1 MINDAYKIAICD
13 DSQADADYIATL
25 VKEWAKDRIVKI
37 RTYPSAE
44 AFMFNYAEEK
54 DYDIL
59 LLDIEMGKGMG
70 KMDGVTMAKAIRK
83 DNESVQIVFITGYS
97 EYIADG
103 YDVAALHYLIK
114 PVKKEQLWSVLDR
127 ATERLKKNEKELL
140 LKTAD
145 ETVVMPVREI
155 RYLDVQQNYVTV
167 HGKTDVTVKRTLGE
181 FERELDERF
190 FRLGRSYIVNLS
202 CVRRISKTEVILTDG
217 SAIPLPRGQY
227 DALNRAII
235 ART

>member
-1 MINDAYKIAICD
+1 
-13 DSQADADYIATL
+13 
-25 VKEWAKDRIVKI
+25 
-37 RTYPSAE
+37 
-44 AFMFNYAEEK
+44 
-54 DYDIL
+54 
-59 LLDIEMGKGMG
+59 
-70 KMDGVTMAKAIRK
+70 MAKAIRQ

-127 ATERLKKNEKELL
+127 ASERLKKNEKELL
-140 LKTAD
+140 IKTAD

-167 HGKTDVTVKRTLGE
+167 HGKADVTVKRTLGE
-181 FERELDERF
+181 FEKELDERF
-190 FRLGRSYIVNLS
+190 FRLGRSYIVNLT

>member
-1 MINDAYKIAICD
+1 MNSETYKIAICD
-13 DSQADADYIATL
+13 DSKADAEYISKL

-54 DYDIL
+54 DFDIL
-59 LLDIEMGKGMG
+59 LLDIEMGK
-70 KMDGVTMAKAIRK
+70 MDGVTMAKTIRQ

-114 PVKKEQLWSVLDR
+114 PVKREQLWSVLDR
-127 ATERLKKNEKELL
+127 AAERLKKNEKELL

-167 HGKTDVTVKRTLGE
+167 HGKADVTVKRTLGE
-181 FERELDERF
+181 FEKELDERF
-190 FRLGRSYIVNLS
+190 FRLGRSYIVNLT

>member
-1 MINDAYKIAICD
+1 MKNDAYKIAICD
-13 DSQADADYIATL
+13 DSQADSDHIAAL
-25 VKEWAKDRIVKI
+25 VKEWAKDRTVKI

-54 DYDIL
+54 DFDIL
-59 LLDIEMGKGMG
+59 LLDIEMGK
-70 KMDGVTMAKAIRK
+70 MDGVTMAKTIRK

-97 EYIADG
+97 EYISDG

-114 PVKKEQLWSVLDR
+114 PVKKEQLFKVLDR
-127 ATERLKKNEKELL
+127 AAERLKKNEKELL

-167 HGKTDVTVKRTLGE
+167 HGKIDVTVKRTLGE
-181 FERELDERF
+181 FEKELDERF
-190 FRLGRSYIVNLS
+190 FRLGRSYIVNLT
-202 CVRRISKTEVILTDG
+202 CIRRITRTDVYLADG

>member
-1 MINDAYKIAICD
+1 MMKNDAYQIAVCD
-13 DSQADADYIATL
+13 DSQADVEYIATL

-37 RTYPSAE
+37 RIYPSAE

-59 LLDIEMGKGMG
+59 LLDIEMGK
-70 KMDGVTMAKAIRK
+70 MDGVTMAKLIRR

-97 EYIADG
+97 DYIADG

-114 PVKKEQLWSVLDR
+114 PVRKDQLFSVLDR
-127 ATERLKKNEKELL
+127 AAERLKKNEKELL
-140 LKTAD
+140 LRTAD

-155 RYLDVQQNYVTV
+155 RYLEVRQNYVTV

-190 FRLGRSYIVNLS
+190 FRLGRSCIVNLT
-202 CVRRISKTEVILTDG
+202 CIRRISRTEVILADG

-227 DALNRAII
+227 DALNRAMI